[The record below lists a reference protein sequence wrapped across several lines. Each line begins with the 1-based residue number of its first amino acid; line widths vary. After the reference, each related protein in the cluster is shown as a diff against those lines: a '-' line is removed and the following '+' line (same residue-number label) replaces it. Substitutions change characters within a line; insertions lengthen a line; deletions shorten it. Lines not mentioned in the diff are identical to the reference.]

1 MIYEKIIKPIL
12 FRLPIERAHR
22 LTLIALRLI
31 GMVPGGRWLLRKSHA
46 VESPALEREVFG
58 IRFRNPVGLAAGF
71 DVDGDVCNELSA
83 LGFGFVEIGTLT
95 PRPQGGNPRP
105 RVFRLQRDRAT
116 VNRLGFDYVQD
127 KLLHGSI
134 DKSAVLDKK
143 VKGGATC

>member
-58 IRFRNPVGLAAGF
+58 IRFRNPRGWRPGSMSTAT
-71 DVDGDVCNELSA
+71 SA
-83 LGFGFVEIGTLT
+83 TSS
-95 PRPQGGNPRP
+95 RHWASDSWR
-105 RVFRLQRDRAT
+105 
-116 VNRLGFDYVQD
+116 
-127 KLLHGSI
+127 
-134 DKSAVLDKK
+134 SAP
-143 VKGGATC
+143 

>member
-95 PRPQGGNPRP
+95 PVRRAATPVRGSSACSATGPR
-105 RVFRLQRDRAT
+105 
-116 VNRLGFDYVQD
+116 
-127 KLLHGSI
+127 
-134 DKSAVLDKK
+134 
-143 VKGGATC
+143 